1 MAKTEVEFYHTR
13 QGFGEGD
20 RIYYHAR
27 GYVKVFD
34 GIPFG
39 FYKETNPTEWNAV
52 HIPSGLSAPYAKGD
66 PQWKRCATLGAAV
79 DAVLANLPKIK
90 KALDSDKVKRE
101 TEDLACYVK
110 RLERRVEC
118 V

>member
-1 MAKTEVEFYHTR
+1 MAKTEVEFYHTK

-39 FYKETNPTEWNAV
+39 FYKETNPTNWIAV
-52 HIPSGLSAPYAKGD
+52 HIPSGLSPYKEDD
-66 PQWKRCATLGAAV
+66 PRWKRCATLGAAV